1 LKIKALIITSTLL
14 LGACSSTAPPEIRW
28 FTQKN
33 VDQFDDTS
41 SCRVTV
47 GGLYYANG
55 TVLTYTNQFYPF
67 VETVEGDLRV
77 GVLSGG
83 KVQVPVGN
91 VQLRIDNN
99 DSWTIETQETPVDY
113 VPSSSTVDMT
123 PYMSSLTSEQ
133 KAQYQ
138 ATFENS
144 MENATKIMSPYT
156 AVSGEKAK
164 KILSEMVS
172 GTKLIYR
179 RVGFNQAASST
190 GEYKLDMSFQNALTE
205 CGINL

>member
-1 LKIKALIITSTLL
+1 MKIKALVISAVML
-14 LGACSSTAPPEIRW
+14 LGACGSTEPPEIRW

-33 VDQFDDTS
+33 VDQFNDTS
-41 SCRVTV
+41 TCRVTV

-67 VETVEGDLRV
+67 VETVDSDLRV

-123 PYMSSLTSEQ
+123 PYMSSLTAEQ
-133 KAQYQ
+133 KVQFQSTY
-138 ATFENS
+138 ESS

>member
-1 LKIKALIITSTLL
+1 MASM
-14 LGACSSTAPPEIRW
+14 TA
-28 FTQKN
+28 
-33 VDQFDDTS
+33 
-41 SCRVTV
+41 
-47 GGLYYANG
+47 
-55 TVLTYTNQFYPF
+55 
-67 VETVEGDLRV
+67 
-77 GVLSGG
+77 
-83 KVQVPVGN
+83 
-91 VQLRIDNN
+91 
-99 DSWTIETQETPVDY
+99 
-113 VPSSSTVDMT
+113 
-123 PYMSSLTSEQ
+123 EQ

>member
-1 LKIKALIITSTLL
+1 MKFTTTMFFALILF
-14 LGACSSTAPPEIRW
+14 GCSSTEPPEIRW

-67 VETVEGDLRV
+67 VETVDGDLRV

-91 VQLRIDNN
+91 IQLRVDDN
-99 DSWTIETQETPVDY
+99 DSWSIETQETPVDY

-123 PYMSSLTSEQ
+123 PYLASMTAEQ
-133 KAQYQ
+133 KSQFQ
-138 ATFENS
+138 STFENS
-144 MENATKIMSPYT
+144 MENATKIMSPFT
-156 AVSGEKAK
+156 AVSGEKAEM
-164 KILSEMVS
+164 ILSQMFTGS
-172 GTKLIYR
+172 KLIYR

-190 GEYKLDMSFQNALTE
+190 GEYELDTSFRNALTE
-205 CGINL
+205 CGISI

>member
-1 LKIKALIITSTLL
+1 ML
-14 LGACSSTAPPEIRW
+14 LGACGSTEPPTVRW
-28 FTQKN
+28 FTQKK

-47 GGLYYANG
+47 GSLYYANG
-55 TVLTYTNQFYPF
+55 TVLTYTNNFYPF
-67 VETVEGDLRV
+67 VETLDGDLRV

-83 KVQVPVGN
+83 QVQVPVGN
-91 VQLRIDNN
+91 IQLRIDSN
-99 DSWTIETQETPVDY
+99 DAWSIETQETPVDY
-113 VPSSSTVDMT
+113 VPSSSTVDMA
-123 PYMSSLTSEQ
+123 PYMASMTAEQ

-172 GTKLIYR
+172 GAKLIYR

-190 GEYKLDMSFQNALTE
+190 GEFKLDVSFHNALTE